1 MQRNQPLLDLINRY
15 ASEKHCTPAQI
26 ALAWDLMAYESLV
39 PIPGMRR
46 EERVIENLGAAD
58 VELTIEE
65 YRALTAELDKLTIY
79 GDRSGLNKLASV
91 PDSTKD
97 QGEVYRKN

>member
-26 ALAWDLMAYESLV
+26 SLAWDLMAYDELV

-46 EERVIENLGAAD
+46 EERIIENLGAAD
-58 VELTIEE
+58 VVLTIEE
-65 YRALTAELDKLTIY
+65 YRALTAELDKLTVY
-79 GDRSGLNKLASV
+79 GDRTGLNKLASV
-91 PDSTKD
+91 PESTKD
-97 QGEVYRKN
+97 QGEVYKK